1 MKRAWRL
8 IAENFGWKVLALVS
22 AFGIWAIVSSEPE
35 LSVFVRAPLAYQN
48 LPDDLEISTEPVNTV
63 SLELRG
69 PSGDLR
75 ELSDAASRQRAVV
88 VLDMSTVQ
96 AGERTFPIGNESV
109 KLPRSVRL
117 VRAIPSEARFE
128 FEKRAA
134 REVPVTPRFSGD
146 GADGYG
152 MESFEVAPKVVS
164 IAGPASR
171 VARIPFV
178 TTDRIDLSGVVGSAE
193 FRVNAFVEDPYV
205 RFEGSPQVTV
215 TVIMKKTR

>member
-8 IAENFGWKVLALVS
+8 IAENFGWKIVALVS
-22 AFGIWAIVSSEPE
+22 AFGIWALVSSEPE

-75 ELSDAASRQRAVV
+75 ELSDATSRQRAAV
-88 VLDMSTVQ
+88 VLDMAGVQ
-96 AGERTFPIGNESV
+96 PGERTFPIGSRSV

-128 FEKRAA
+128 FEKRGA
-134 REVPVTPRFSGD
+134 RRVPVTPRFSGD
-146 GADGYG
+146 GAGYG
-152 MESFEVAPKVVS
+152 MESFVVEPQEVA
-164 IAGPASR
+164 IAGPASH

-178 TTDRIDLSGVVGSAE
+178 TTDRIDISGVVGSAE
-193 FRVNAFVEDPYV
+193 FRVNAFVDDAYV

-215 TVIMKKTR
+215 TVVMKKNQ